1 MHERNYRVPVSRT
14 ARIAFTGGL
23 SALAVVTVLAGGMRA
38 PAVPSGLAGQEA
50 SAPRIVSLI
59 PAATEILF
67 AIGAGDR
74 IVGRTH
80 WDIYPAAARAIP
92 DVGDGVRP
100 ALELVVAREPD
111 LVILYAGAGN
121 AGVAERLSDLGI
133 ATLSLRHDTLEDLD
147 RNILAL
153 GEATGCPAAARRLQN
168 RVREGLAL
176 VTESIRFR
184 EAPKVYYD
192 VWADPPITIGRGS
205 YLDAL
210 IRAAGGE
217 NIFHDLA
224 DPSPQVSLEAIVS
237 RAPEVILYPVSRQEA
252 ERAPPAQRTGWMTV
266 PAVASGGVRRI
277 DGDLAHRLGPR
288 IVEAALEIARVL
300 HPDVSELREI
310 EIATV
315 DEETCP

>member
-1 MHERNYRVPVSRT
+1 M
-14 ARIAFTGGL
+14 A
-23 SALAVVTVLAGGMRA
+23 VLASGMRGSAEPSA
-38 PAVPSGLAGQEA
+38 PTGQEA
-50 SAPRIVSLI
+50 GVRRIVSLI

-74 IVGRTH
+74 LVGRTH

-100 ALELVVAREPD
+100 TLELVVARQPD

-121 AGVAERLSDLGI
+121 AGVSERLSDLGVT
-133 ATLSLRHDTLEDLD
+133 TLPLHHDTLDDLD

-153 GEATGCPAAARRLQN
+153 GEATGCQAAALRLQN
-168 RVREGLAL
+168 RMREGLTL
-176 VTESIRFR
+176 VRESVGSRQR
-184 EAPKVYYD
+184 PRVYYD

-210 IRAAGGE
+210 IRTAGGQ

-224 DPSPQVSLEAIVS
+224 DPSPQVSLEAIVA
-237 RAPEVILYPVSRQEA
+237 RAPDVILYPVSRQEA
-252 ERAPPAQRTGWMTV
+252 ERVAPAERTGWMTV
-266 PAVASGGVRRI
+266 PAVASGGVHRI

-300 HPDVSELREI
+300 HPDASGLREL
-310 EIATV
+310 EIATF
-315 DEETCP
+315 EKGTCR